1 MPARSVSFGI
11 LNDIFFQRKTM
22 DEAFARAEGFEEL
35 EARDRGLVRL
45 LVSTVLK
52 RARQMDGALEKF
64 LHEPISSLKPQQVIN
79 IFRLGIAQ
87 LLFLKTPPHAA
98 VNTMVEL
105 AEAEGMMHQK
115 SFVNA
120 VLRRVAQ
127 EGIPPMDDR
136 DAGRT
141 NTPEWLWQAWMEDY
155 GVETALDIVAANLS
169 ESPVDFTVKENPEEW
184 AEKLEATALPTGAL
198 RRESAGFVPGL
209 PGFDE
214 GAWWVQNA
222 AAALPV
228 QLLGDLTGKTVVDLC
243 AAPGGKTAQLVAAGA
258 KVIAVDRSAGR
269 IERLKENMLRLGMT
283 VEMVVADGAAWQPSE
298 KVDVVLLDAPCTATG
313 TIRHQP
319 DVLWLKDIRDQ
330 EKLAAL
336 QRRLMVN
343 ALEMLKPGG
352 ELIYCTCSLQ
362 KAEGEDQ
369 TDWFLAQNLPVV
381 LKKIE
386 MKNISE
392 MITERGEIRALP
404 SHWRDF
410 NGIDGFYVAR
420 FARE

>member
-22 DEAFARAEGFEEL
+22 DEAFARAEGFEKL
-35 EARDRGLVRL
+35 ESRDRGLVRL

-52 RARQMDGALEKF
+52 RARQMDSALEKF
-64 LHEPISSLKPQQVIN
+64 LHEPIAGLKPQQAIN

-87 LLFLKTPPHAA
+87 LVFLKTPPHAA
-98 VNTMVEL
+98 VNIMVDL
-105 AEAEGMMHQK
+105 AEAEGMAHQK

-120 VLRRVAQ
+120 VLRRIAQ
-127 EGIPPMDDR
+127 EGILPLDDR
-136 DAGRT
+136 DAGRV
-141 NTPEWLWQAWMEDY
+141 NTPEWLWQAWMKDY
-155 GVETALDIVAANLS
+155 GVEVALDIAAANLL
-169 ESPVDFTVKENPEEW
+169 ESPVDFTVRDNPQAW
-184 AEKLEATALPTGAL
+184 AEKLGADVLPTGAL
-198 RRESAGFVPGL
+198 RRENTGFVPAL

-228 QLLGDLTGKTVVDLC
+228 QLLGNLTGKTVIDLC

-258 KVIAVDRSAGR
+258 QVTAVDRSAGR
-269 IERLKENMLRLGMT
+269 IERLKENMQRLGMAVDLVT
-283 VEMVVADGAAWQPSE
+283 ADGAVWQPSE
-298 KVDVVLLDAPCTATG
+298 KADVVLLDAPCTATG

-336 QRRLMVN
+336 QRRLMTN

-352 ELIYCTCSLQ
+352 ELVYCTCSLQ
-362 KAEGEDQ
+362 KAEGEEQ
-369 TDWFLAQNLPVV
+369 TDWFLTQNLPVV
-381 LKKIE
+381 LRKIAME
-386 MKNISE
+386 GISE
-392 MITERGEIRALP
+392 MVTARGEIRALP
-404 SHWRDF
+404 SHWQDF

-420 FARE
+420 FARV